1 MYPESAVHLDNDTVL
16 VLIPF
21 KTQDLQ
27 WLISAFTS
35 GTVQIYH
42 PAFMKYVYSWLEG
55 HGRYPSTGF
64 LSLMFALHICDEV
77 NVFGYGADKQG
88 NWHHYWEKNRN
99 GGAFRQTGVHGGD
112 HEYSTMLR
120 LAATNKIKMYFG
132 AR

>member
-1 MYPESAVHLDNDTVL
+1 MSRIEA
-16 VLIPF
+16 
-21 KTQDLQ
+21 KREK
-27 WLISAFTS
+27 
-35 GTVQIYH
+35 VQIYH
-42 PAFMKYVYSWLEG
+42 PAFMKYVYSWVEG

-77 NVFGYGADKQG
+77 NVFGFGADEQG
-88 NWHHYWEKNRN
+88 SWHHYWEKNRH
-99 GGAFRQTGVHGGD
+99 GGAFRKTGVHDGD